1 MKDSLTGILDFFYP
15 PFKRFMPLQT
25 FRYAAC
31 GGANT
36 VLGLILFKILLVYVF
51 KYENVELGFY
61 TLKPHN
67 AALFISFCVNFV
79 VGFLLMRYVVFVD
92 SNLRGRIQ
100 LFRYL
105 LSFVFNLALNYF
117 ILKIFV
123 EMFGW
128 WPFLSQ
134 CLTTV
139 IIVTVSYLS
148 QKHFSFKIKPGQKE
162 K

>member
-1 MKDSLTGILDFFYP
+1 LPKAKIIAFIDFFYP
-15 PFKRFMPLQT
+15 PFRKLMPEQT

-36 VLGLILFKILLVYVF
+36 VLGLTLFKILLVYF
-51 KYENVELGFY
+51 FMGENVELGFY

-67 AALFISFCVNFV
+67 AALFISFCVNFA
-79 VGFLLMRYVVFVD
+79 VGFILMKYVVFVD
-92 SNLRGRIQ
+92 SNLKGRIQ
-100 LFRYL
+100 LFRYG
-105 LSFVFNLALNYF
+105 LSFVLNLTLNYF

-134 CLTTV
+134 CITTA
-139 IIVTVSYLS
+139 IIITISYLS
-148 QKHFSFKIKPGQKE
+148 QKHFSFKVKAK
-162 K
+162 

>member
-1 MKDSLTGILDFFYP
+1 MTKDKIIAFIDFFYP
-15 PFKRFMPLQT
+15 LFRKLMPEQT

-36 VLGLILFKILLVYVF
+36 VLGLALFKILLVFVF

-67 AALFISFCVNFV
+67 AALFISFCVNFM

-92 SNLRGRIQ
+92 SNLKGRIQ
-100 LFRYL
+100 FFRYGL
-105 LSFVFNLALNYF
+105 TFVFNLVLNYF
-117 ILKIFV
+117 LLKIFV
-123 EMFGW
+123 EVFGW

-134 CLTTV
+134 CLTTL
-139 IIVTVSYLS
+139 IIVTISYLS
-148 QKHFSFKIKPGQKE
+148 QKHFSFKKKADTQ
-162 K
+162 